1 MQISVCEPLVCP
13 EPTRA
18 RDTANQS
25 QRERK
30 TESPRARTAQRLRT
44 AESQRERK
52 TESPRART
60 AQRLRTAE
68 SQRERKTESPR
79 ARDTQTP
86 PRLLKGACK
95 KPTNQGH
102 CPEPDLKS
110 KALWQTAKGAER
122 AKGGK
127 VGKRES
133 QSRTKADAPKGK
145 HHIKR
150 LAGKPRGGIKGRG
163 WAKAKMG
170 GNAKGDA
177 RACKFGG
184 AWGQKSGLLS
194 HERNAHIRQ

>member
-18 RDTANQS
+18 KDTANQS

-30 TESPRARTAQRLRT
+30 TESPRARTAQRPRK

-52 TESPRART
+52 TESPRAR
-60 AQRLRTAE
+60 A
-68 SQRERKTESPR
+68 
-79 ARDTQTP
+79 TQTP
-86 PRLLKGACK
+86 PRQLKGACK

-163 WAKAKMG
+163 WAKAKRM
-170 GNAKGDA
+170 NRRLAK
-177 RACKFGG
+177 RKFNREVR
-184 AWGQKSGLLS
+184 LCCLS
-194 HERNAHIRQ
+194 DS